1 VTQPRTRSHSADALQ
16 AGGFVRVARR
26 VRPGYSRGIGADPH
40 FVPDDPVD
48 PTVGFTAQQA
58 AELLGAHLLVGV
70 KHYDSAGELVLTTEF
85 DGYIEEVRD
94 DGVAMR
100 RVDSGEIEW
109 LPPLA
114 DGYERAAPGTYTPVC
129 VV

>member
-16 AGGFVRVARR
+16 AGGSVRVARR

-40 FVPDDPVD
+40 FVP
-48 PTVGFTAQQA
+48 
-58 AELLGAHLLVGV
+58 
-70 KHYDSAGELVLTTEF
+70 VLTTEF

-94 DGVAMR
+94 DGVAVR